1 MWLSNYIS
9 WNCSGQN
16 KSWFIHCLLKKIV
29 NKWGIVKMKPQIF
42 SHTDTCILQFSN
54 FNVFNIWMVALSLNL
69 SFYIIEK
76 LRNEIN
82 VRKIWWT
89 RIVLIILIH
98 VHPKYLCII
107 LNGLDSKLISGV
119 VFNIFLRAIT
129 CVIIKRW
136 LTYNVITC
144 TADVFMTYMYLEFV
158 FSVSRPMC
166 YRLRRSH
173 CIFVYFFTPTT

>member
-9 WNCSGQN
+9 WNCSSQN

-29 NKWGIVKMKPQIF
+29 NNEALWRWNLKSFHTQIPVFF
-42 SHTDTCILQFSN
+42 SFLILMFL
-54 FNVFNIWMVALSLNL
+54 NIWMVALSLNL
-69 SFYIIEK
+69 SFYIIE
-76 LRNEIN
+76 NCEM
-82 VRKIWWT
+82 KIWWT
-89 RIVLIILIH
+89 RMVLIILIH

-144 TADVFMTYMYLEFV
+144 TADVFMTYMYLILCHARCVTDYDEAIV
-158 FSVSRPMC
+158 FLGFLRPP
-166 YRLRRSH
+166 RNFR
-173 CIFVYFFTPTT
+173 F

>member
-1 MWLSNYIS
+1 MSTNEALWR
-9 WNCSGQN
+9 WNL
-16 KSWFIHCLLKKIV
+16 KSFHT
-29 NKWGIVKMKPQIF
+29 QIPVFF
-42 SHTDTCILQFSN
+42 SFLILMFL
-54 FNVFNIWMVALSLNL
+54 NIWMVALSLNL

-89 RIVLIILIH
+89 RMVLIILIH

-158 FSVSRPMC
+158 FSESRPMC

-173 CIFVYFFTPTT
+173 CIFVYLLRPPRNFRF